1 MTLNRNIR
9 ILKRAMLDARGKAV
23 AAAKRNR
30 PEKEIRELRTRADAV
45 WQRLDVALRESGFA
59 RSPVSH
65 A

>member
-1 MTLNRNIR
+1 MMLNRKVR
-9 ILKRAMLDARGKAV
+9 TLKSAMIDARGKVV

-45 WQRLDVALRESGFA
+45 WQRLDSALRESGFT
-59 RSPVSH
+59 RVPVSH

>member
-1 MTLNRNIR
+1 MTLNRKIR
-9 ILKRAMLDARGKAV
+9 TLKRAMLDARGKAV
-23 AAAKRNR
+23 AAARRNR

-59 RSPVSH
+59 QTPAIH

>member
-1 MTLNRNIR
+1 MTLNREIR
-9 ILKRAMLDARGKAV
+9 TLKRAMLDARGKTV

-45 WQRLDVALRESGFA
+45 WQRLDLALRANGFA
-59 RSPVSH
+59 RPPMSH

>member
-9 ILKRAMLDARGKAV
+9 TLKRAMIEARGKAV
-23 AAAKRNR
+23 AAARRNR

-45 WQRLDVALRESGFA
+45 WQRLDLALREVGFA
-59 RSPVSH
+59 QAPARH

>member
-9 ILKRAMLDARGKAV
+9 TLKRAMIEARGKAV
-23 AAAKRNR
+23 AAARRNR

-45 WQRLDVALRESGFA
+45 WQRLDLALREIGFA
-59 RSPVSH
+59 QAPTSR